1 MAQETGVMTRRWY
14 NPEIDDPKRRH
25 YSERVPMD
33 RRVIRYIIRC
43 DVCETLNDV
52 THGQA
57 HAAAFKIPCA
67 VCETLLPERE
77 VRHAASGRQ
86 SPLSIP

>member
-1 MAQETGVMTRRWY
+1 MWY

-25 YSERVPMD
+25 FSARAPMD
-33 RRVIRYIIRC
+33 RRAIRYIIRC

-57 HAAAFKIPCA
+57 HAAGFVIPCA

-77 VRHAASGRQ
+77 VRHAAHGRQ
-86 SPLSIP
+86 NPLNIP